1 MSFALLQLRT
11 WLTAV
16 LPDRDDDRGSSL
28 VEYAML
34 LALLAMVCLVAVNMI
49 GDPVSEGL
57 SNGGNGFRPAP

>member
-11 WLTAV
+11 WLTAAFA
-16 LPDRDDDRGSSL
+16 DRYDDDRGASV

-34 LALLAMVCLVAVNMI
+34 LALIAMVCLVAVNLV

-57 SNGGNGFRPAP
+57 SNGGNGFRP